1 MVKQLTLNA
10 LDRQVTAGLRR
21 GIQALLAVWV
31 VSVVMTVPVEGS
43 QFEDFLRFVELGK
56 SSGKVETSIVSYRD
70 LRGVEVQLIGAVH
83 VGESEYYKKL
93 EERFA
98 SLDVL
103 LYEMV
108 KPRDADPSQLQ
119 TSQSGVSLLQRTM
132 KNVLKLEFQ
141 LDAIDYSAANFV
153 HADMT
158 PEEFEKAQDAKGES
172 LSGLMLKTMMEQ
184 QAATSP
190 GDSIRENLRFLAA
203 LTNPNRSRALKLF
216 MGRQIGEMEKAVIG
230 LGEDKDG
237 NQTGSVLLQGRNE
250 VAMRVLTEHLNTFR
264 HRRIGIFYGA
274 AHMPDLESRLLKL
287 GFRKVRSEWLTAW
300 DMTGD

>member
-10 LDRQVTAGLRR
+10 LYGQVTARLRGVTSR
-21 GIQALLAVWV
+21 LFAVWI
-31 VSVVMTVPVEGS
+31 VSILVAGEVSGS

-93 EERFA
+93 EQRFA
-98 SLDVL
+98 SLDVV

-119 TSQSGVSLLQRTM
+119 KSQSGVSLLQRTM
-132 KNVLKLEFQ
+132 KNVLELEFQ

-172 LSGLMLKTMMEQ
+172 LSGLMLKTMMQQ
-184 QAATSP
+184 QAATTP

-216 MGRQIGEMEKAVIG
+216 MGRQIGDMEKAVIG
-230 LGEDKDG
+230 LGEDSDG
-237 NQTGSVLLQGRNE
+237 NQSGSILLQGRNE
-250 VAMRVLTEHLNTFR
+250 VAMRVLTEELNTFR
-264 HRRIGIFYGA
+264 HRKIGIFYGA
-274 AHMPDLESRLLKL
+274 AHMPDLEARLIKL
-287 GFRKVRSEWLTAW
+287 GFRKVRSEWMTAW